1 MNKFILLILF
11 FTGFQYLNA
20 QYTITGNI
28 IDDEKQAVVGATV
41 KILSKDSSLI
51 SFQIT
56 DSLGAFNF
64 KIDSLKNNFIQ
75 ISYLG
80 FKKLVKQLSNT
91 TLTQNL
97 GTLLLTSDSKV
108 LKEVEVTA
116 LQKRGE
122 QKEDTTQFNADA
134 YKVNK
139 DATAEDLIKKMP
151 GVTSDNTGVK
161 VNGET
166 VQKVLVDGKP
176 FFGDDANASL
186 KNIPA
191 EIIDKVEFFDK
202 MSDQAAFT
210 GFTDDNNKKTINLV
224 TKRGKN
230 VGQFGK
236 IYAGAGI
243 DEGEN
248 VRYNSGFTL
257 NSFKSKQRISVLG
270 LFNNINQQNFSIS
283 DINGALSNTGIGGGS
298 GRGGQ
303 GNSNAGGMRGVM
315 NAQSN
320 LMTSNQAG
328 ISETQAIGINY
339 SDEWSK
345 KTSVSGSYF
354 FNLSANENASQT
366 LRNYFSAD
374 QLLYNQTSKDNIN
387 NQNHRFN
394 FRIESKLDSSNTII
408 VNPAFIYQKNNS
420 QNNLVATN
428 TLYDTLLTSSS
439 NNQTGNNASGYDA
452 NNSFL
457 WMHKFKKN
465 FRTFSINLF
474 TQLTEKSSNGDY
486 ISENLFSTPVA
497 TVFTKQILNQNYNA
511 YSNSK
516 RINPTITYTEP
527 IFKNSQLQL
536 SYSPG
541 YAVNLNNKIAN
552 DFDSLRTDYV
562 LQNIPLSNSFNN
574 TYITQKGGISY
585 RFQNKALNFSI
596 GSDVQSANLVGNQIF
611 PSEARVNNTFNN
623 ILPNVRLNYKIKK
636 NNLRLNYRTNTN
648 IPSVTQL
655 QNVLDISNALQPK
668 IGNPSL
674 KQTYEHSIFGRYG
687 GFNSVKQTNIMV
699 FTSFN
704 YINNNISSIS
714 TTIANDTIINGVTV
728 KRGALLNTYTNL
740 NNYIQSR
747 TFFNYS
753 FPFKKLKSNVNLNTG
768 FTFNQTPSKANNLL
782 NYARTFGY
790 TGGIFVGSNVNENI
804 DFSLS
809 YNASYTDLK
818 NTVQVQADNQ
828 FLNQTAGLKVN
839 FVYKR
844 LILNSDFNANLFSGL
859 TQKFNQN
866 FNLWNAFIGYK
877 LLKNKNLEAKISVY
891 DLLNQNAS
899 IGRTFNANYSE
910 DFNNLALRRYYLF
923 TITYNIRNF
932 KKGTPPKPNNDEAQ
946 QLMNQFPGGMP
957 IPSKQ

>member
-1 MNKFILLILF
+1 MKKLSLLIFLF
-11 FTGFQYLNA
+11 AGFHFLNA
-20 QYTITGNI
+20 QYVVSGKILDN
-28 IDDEKQAVVGATV
+28 EKQAVVGATI
-41 KILSKDSSLI
+41 KILSKDSSVI
-51 SFQIT
+51 SFQIS
-56 DSLGAFNF
+56 DSLGVFTF
-64 KIDSLKNNFIQ
+64 KLDSLKNNFIQ

-80 FKKLVKQLSNT
+80 FKPFYKQLSNT
-91 TLTQNL
+91 IPTQNL
-97 GTLLLTSDSKV
+97 GTLLLIPDSKV

-122 QKEDTTQFNADA
+122 QKEDTTLFNADA

-151 GVTSDNTGVK
+151 GVTSDNNGVK

-210 GFTDDNNKKTINLV
+210 GFSDDNNQKTINLV

-236 IYAGAGI
+236 IYGGAGI
-243 DEGEN
+243 DESEN
-248 VRYNSGFTL
+248 LRYNSGFTI

-270 LFNNINQQNFSIS
+270 LFNNVNQQNFSIS
-283 DINGALSNTGIGGGS
+283 DINGALSNTGLGGNS

-320 LMTSNQAG
+320 LMTGNQSG
-328 ISETQAIGINY
+328 ISETQALGINY
-339 SDEWSK
+339 SDEWTK

-354 FNLSANENASQT
+354 FNLSANDNSSQT
-366 LRNYFSAD
+366 FRNYFSAD
-374 QLLYNQTSKDNIN
+374 RLKYNQTSIDKLN
-387 NQNHRFN
+387 NQNHRLN
-394 FRIESKLDSSNTII
+394 FRIESKLDSANTII
-408 VNPAFIYQKNNS
+408 VNPAFVFQKNNS
-420 QNNLVATN
+420 QNDLAATN
-428 TLYDTLLTSSS
+428 ILYDTLLTSSS
-439 NNQTGNNASGYDA
+439 NNATGNNASGYDA
-452 NNSFL
+452 NNSIL

-465 FRTFSINLF
+465 FRTFSINLY

-486 ISENLFSTPVA
+486 VSENLFSTPIP
-497 TVFTKQILNQNYNA
+497 TVFAKQTLNQNYIA

-516 RINPTITYTEP
+516 RINPTLTYTEP
-527 IFKNSQLQL
+527 LFKNSQLQL

-552 DFDSLRTDYV
+552 DFDTLKSDYL
-562 LQNIPLSNSFNN
+562 LQNVSLSNSFNN
-574 TYITQKGGISY
+574 TYITQRGGVSY
-585 RFQNKALNFSI
+585 RYQTRALNLNF
-596 GSDVQSANLVGNQIF
+596 GTDVQSANLVGNQIY
-611 PSEARVNNTFNN
+611 PTEAKVNNTFFNV
-623 ILPNVRLNYKIKK
+623 LPNARLNYKIKK

-668 IGNPSL
+668 IGNPTL

-714 TTIANDTIINGVTV
+714 TTLVNDTIINGITI

-753 FPFKKLKSNVNLNTG
+753 FPFKKLKSNINLSSG

-790 TGGIFVGSNVNENI
+790 NGGVFVGSNISENV
-804 DFSLS
+804 DFSVS

-818 NTVQVQADNQ
+818 NTLQVQADNQ
-828 FLNQTAGLKVN
+828 FLNQTVGFKINLV
-839 FVYKR
+839 FKR
-844 LILNSDFNANLFSGL
+844 LVFNSDFNANLYSGL

-877 LLKNKNLEAKISVY
+877 LLKNKNLEAKISAF
-891 DLLNQNAS
+891 DLLNQNAN

-910 DFNNLALRRYYLF
+910 DFSNLALRRYYMF
-923 TITYNIRNF
+923 TLTYNIRNF

-957 IPSKQ
+957 IPPKQ

>member
-1 MNKFILLILF
+1 MKKFSLLIFLLL
-11 FTGFQYLNA
+11 GFQLLYA
-20 QYTITGNI
+20 QYTITGKIVDN
-28 IDDEKQAVVGATV
+28 EKQPMVGATL
-41 KILSKDSSLI
+41 KILSKDSNLI
-51 SFQIT
+51 SFQLT

-64 KIDSLKNNFIQ
+64 KLDSLKNYSLQ

-80 FKKLVKQLSNT
+80 FKPLFKQLSNT
-91 TLTQNL
+91 SINQNL
-97 GTLLLTSDSKV
+97 GTILLNSDSKI

-151 GVTSDNTGVK
+151 GVTSDNNGVK

-210 GFTDDNNKKTINLV
+210 GFSDDNNQKTINLV

-243 DEGEN
+243 DESEN
-248 VRYNSGFTL
+248 LRYNSGFTL

-320 LMTSNQAG
+320 LMTGNQSG
-328 ISETQAIGINY
+328 ISETQAVGINY

-354 FNLSANENASQT
+354 FNLSSNENASQT

-374 QLLYNQTSKDNIN
+374 RLIYNQISNDKIN

-394 FRIESKLDSSNTII
+394 FRIESKLDSSNSII
-408 VNPAFIYQKNNS
+408 VNPAFVFQKNNS
-420 QNNLVATN
+420 QNNLTATN
-428 TLYDTLLTSSS
+428 LLYDTLLTSSS
-439 NNQTGNNASGYDA
+439 NNETGNNASGYDA
-452 NNSFL
+452 NNSIL

-465 FRTFSINLF
+465 YRTFSINLF
-474 TQLTEKSSNGDY
+474 TQLTEKSSDGDY
-486 ISENLFSTPVA
+486 ISQNLFSTPIA
-497 TVFTKQILNQNYNA
+497 TVFAKQTLNQNYVA

-516 RINPTITYTEP
+516 RINPSLTYTEP
-527 IFKNSQLQL
+527 FLKNGQLQI
-536 SYSPG
+536 SYAPG

-552 DFDSLRTDYV
+552 DFDTLRTDYV

-585 RFQNKALNFSI
+585 RYQNKALNISI
-596 GSDVQSANLVGNQIF
+596 GSDFQSANLIGNQIF
-611 PSEARVNNTFNN
+611 PTEAKVNNTFYNL
-623 ILPNVRLNYKIKK
+623 LPNARLNYKIKK
-636 NNLRLNYRTNTN
+636 NNLRINYRTNTN

-668 IGNPSL
+668 IGNPTL
-674 KQTYEHSIFGRYG
+674 KQTYEHSVFARYG
-687 GFNSVKQTNIMV
+687 GFNSVKQTNIML

-704 YINNNISSIS
+704 FINNNISSIS
-714 TTIANDTIINGVTV
+714 TTLINDTTINGVTI

-753 FPFKKLKSNVNLNTG
+753 FPFKKLKSNVNLNSG

-782 NYARTFGY
+782 NYARTYGY
-790 TGGIFVGSNVNENI
+790 SGGVLIGSNINENV

-828 FLNQTAGLKVN
+828 FLNQTVGFKINL
-839 FVYKR
+839 VYKR
-844 LILNSDFNANLFSGL
+844 IVFNSDFNANLFSGL

-877 LLKNKNLEAKISVY
+877 LLKNKNLEAKLSAF
-891 DLLNQNAS
+891 DLLNQNANV
-899 IGRTFNANYSE
+899 GRTFNANYSE
-910 DFNNLALRRYYLF
+910 DFRNLALRRYYLL
-923 TITYNIRNF
+923 TLTYNIRNF
-932 KKGTPPKPNNDEAQ
+932 KKGTPPKPNNDEAL